1 MSKGTESIG
10 VREKIQIHCPYC
22 GKEFFDFEQ
31 IGCGI
36 DFRHHLYKDFLILP
50 VEKAVSFPYII
61 RNRPFGKQQHLANI
75 KCSSCCREFAIALLP
90 FGMREVSESNSHS
103 AKKPNELNPN
113 FLTSLMQR
121 PIFETFSNWKIFL
134 GFNYFLIIALISSMF
149 TRSLFLGISIYL
161 VLASEFLLIRYLSE
175 FSKEFDNFLDIGNM
189 PLVLNENYKESR
201 DFAEFKK
208 VFSNPSNLKQN
219 DTGRILKIGLL
230 LAVILFG
237 ASMILSHQNFV
248 IRDLPGLVNFIII
261 EPGLF
266 LFFFFFSLL
275 LTTILFVLLD
285 ALDYLTLISTKMLLR
300 LDPWETNQKIE
311 DFKRFW
317 IYSLGLYIFSSIVLP
332 LFLNYNTI
340 STVIE
345 NYQTPQILVQLLLPM
360 LMAPFAILS
369 IAVNTAVVIIFIAI
383 LFSFD
388 KNIKLRKRERT
399 DEIKR
404 RLAEI
409 QSKHNPSN
417 EDVVKSEMMIKEME
431 LIETIPQFFWK
442 LSAIPVIF
450 DAISIGIF
458 LYNLFFPV
466 K

>member
-1 MSKGTESIG
+1 
-10 VREKIQIHCPYC
+10 CPYC
-22 GKEFFDFEQ
+22 GKEFLDFEQ
-31 IGCGI
+31 IGSGI

-50 VEKAVSFPYII
+50 VEKAVSFPYLI
-61 RNRPFGKQQHLANI
+61 RNRPFGKQQHLENI

-90 FGMREVSESNSHS
+90 FGMREISESNARSV
-103 AKKPNELNPN
+103 KQPNEVNPN
-113 FLTSLMQR
+113 FFVSLEQR
-121 PIFETFSNWKIFL
+121 PVFEIFSNWKIFL
-134 GFNYFLIIALISSMF
+134 GFNYFLIIALITTMF

-161 VLASEFLLIRYLSE
+161 VLASEFLLIRYLAE
-175 FSKEFDNFLDIGNM
+175 FSKEFDKFLDIENM
-189 PLVLNENYKESR
+189 PVVLNESYKKSR
-201 DFAEFKK
+201 DFVKFKK
-208 VFSNPSNLKQN
+208 MFSNPSNLKQK

-230 LAVILFG
+230 LALILFG
-237 ASMILSHQNFV
+237 ASMNLSPQNFL
-248 IRDLPGLVNFIII
+248 IRDLPGLIYFVII

-300 LDPWETNQKIE
+300 LDPWETTQKIE

-317 IYSLGLYIFSSIVLP
+317 KYSLGLYIFSSIVFP
-332 LFLNYNTI
+332 FFLNYNAI
-340 STVIE
+340 NTVIE
-345 NYQTPQILVQLLLPM
+345 NYRTPQILVQLLLPM

-388 KNIKLRKRERT
+388 TNIKLRKHERT

-409 QSKHNPSN
+409 ESKHDPSN

-442 LSAIPVIF
+442 LSAIPLIF
-450 DAISIGIF
+450 DALSIGIF

>member
-1 MSKGTESIG
+1 MEAES
-10 VREKIQIHCPYC
+10 VDDPKKIQIHCPYC
-22 GKEFFDFEQ
+22 WQEFSNFEQ
-31 IGCGI
+31 IGSSI
-36 DFRHHLYKDFLILP
+36 DFNNHLYSDFLILP
-50 VEKAVSFPYII
+50 VEKSTLFPFLI
-61 RNRPFGKQQHLANI
+61 RNRSFGKQQYLVNI

-90 FGMREVSESNSHS
+90 FGIREVTESNPHS
-103 AKKPNELNPN
+103 ARKPNELNPN
-113 FLTSLMQR
+113 FLTSIMQR
-121 PIFETFSNWKIFL
+121 PVFETFSNWKIFL
-134 GFNYFLIIALISSMF
+134 GFNYFLIIALITTMF

-161 VLASEFLLIRYLSE
+161 VLASEFLLIRYLAE
-175 FSKEFDNFLDIGNM
+175 FSKEFDKFLDIENM
-189 PLVLNENYKESR
+189 PLVLNENYKKSR
-201 DFAEFKK
+201 DFVEFKK
-208 VFSNPSNLKQN
+208 MFSNPSNLKQK
-219 DTGRILKIGLL
+219 DTRKILKIGLL

-237 ASMILSHQNFV
+237 ASMILSPQNFF
-248 IRDLPGLVNFIII
+248 IRDLPGLVNFVII

-266 LFFFFFSLL
+266 LFFFCFSLL

-300 LDPWETNQKIE
+300 LDPWETTQKIE

-317 IYSLGLYIFSSIVLP
+317 KYSLGLYIFSSIVFP
-332 LFLNYNTI
+332 FFLNYNAINTL
-340 STVIE
+340 IE
-345 NYQTPQILVQLLLPM
+345 NYRTPQILVQLLLPM

-369 IAVNTAVVIIFIAI
+369 IAVNTAVIVIFIVI

-388 KNIKLRKRERT
+388 KNIKLRKCERT

-409 QSKHNPSN
+409 QSKHDPTN
-417 EDVVKSEMMIKEME
+417 EDVVKSEMMLKEME

-442 LSAIPVIF
+442 LSAIPIIF
-450 DAISIGIF
+450 DALSIGIF